1 MLDEMSII
9 KYGLSSI
16 NNIDLTKSFEIYDI
30 HTNNHI
36 INLFLI
42 KDDKTYCPSCNS
54 NNIKISGS
62 ASSKIKHSSGL
73 ENNIVLILNK
83 RRFKCLNCGRL
94 VMMPRVEFN
103 KKIKKVIKL

>member
-42 KDDKTYCPSCNS
+42 KDDKTCCPACNS
-54 NNIKISGS
+54 NNIKY
-62 ASSKIKHSSGL
+62 L
-73 ENNIVLILNK
+73 VVQFQNLF
-83 RRFKCLNCGRL
+83 FKVFSVCTFR
-94 VMMPRVEFN
+94 
-103 KKIKKVIKL
+103 II

>member
-16 NNIDLTKSFEIYDI
+16 NNIDLTKSFDIYDI

-42 KDDKTYCPSCNS
+42 KDDKTCFWVSPFFYF
-54 NNIKISGS
+54 
-62 ASSKIKHSSGL
+62 
-73 ENNIVLILNK
+73 VQFWLI
-83 RRFKCLNCGRL
+83 F
-94 VMMPRVEFN
+94 
-103 KKIKKVIKL
+103 

>member
-42 KDDKTYCPSCNS
+42 KIYFAAGFLNLYDEIQAQYTLAKICQASVVKA
-54 NNIKISGS
+54 IKILVKFF
-62 ASSKIKHSSGL
+62 AP
-73 ENNIVLILNK
+73 NNPLI
-83 RRFKCLNCGRL
+83 
-94 VMMPRVEFN
+94 
-103 KKIKKVIKL
+103 

>member
-1 MLDEMSII
+1 MLDEVSII

-42 KDDKTYCPSCNS
+42 KDDKTYCFEFPHFLFRAILAYFLVKLNTT
-54 NNIKISGS
+54 ISYAHNCPQI
-62 ASSKIKHSSGL
+62 ASSFL
-73 ENNIVLILNK
+73 
-83 RRFKCLNCGRL
+83 RFW
-94 VMMPRVEFN
+94 
-103 KKIKKVIKL
+103 I